1 MNYTSNPSESIVT
14 NHQDTVRLRAS
25 DTEVQAYQALAQAAR
40 SAPIPPNQLLAH
52 LPLFLT
58 RSSLAHILF
67 MNDLYR
73 QALNVHGDILEFG
86 TRWGRNL
93 ALFLSLRNIHEPH
106 NYTRRVIGFDTFEG
120 FASLSAE
127 DGGDAILKDGHLAVS
142 EAWDRQLAALLGQH
156 EALGPRPN
164 VQRYELVKGDVCETF
179 PAWLQQHPESLVA
192 LAYFDMDIYRPTREA
207 LQALLPRLTRGSV
220 IGFDELCLQAFPGE
234 TIALREVLDL
244 SRHRLI
250 RSPYSGNQSYIIF
263 E

>member
-1 MNYTSNPSESIVT
+1 MT

-25 DTEVQAYQALAQAAR
+25 DTEVEAYQNLARQLR
-40 SAPIPPNQLLAH
+40 EAPIPPNQLLAH

-58 RSSLAHILF
+58 RSSLAHVLF

-73 QALNVHGDILEFG
+73 QALTVHGDILEFG

-106 NYTRRVIGFDTFEG
+106 NYTRRVVGFDTFEG

-127 DGGDAILKDGHLAVS
+127 DGADTILKAGNLAVTDDWQ
-142 EAWDRQLAALLGQH
+142 AGLDQLMASH
-156 EALGPRPN
+156 EALAPRPTLK
-164 VQRYELVKGDVCETF
+164 RYELVKGDVVETF
-179 PAWLQQHPESLVA
+179 PAWLEQHPESLVA
-192 LAYFDMDIYRPTREA
+192 LAYFDMDIYKPTREA

-234 TIALREVLDL
+234 TVALREVFDL

-250 RSPYSGNQSYIIF
+250 RSPYSGNQSYIVY